1 MAAIRRATVF
11 NGTAPGANTD
21 ILSSAITPRQGS
33 LQARL
38 TVALTTG
45 SVLNVTATDGTTT
58 HAWGLNASAAL
69 QAADLYEFE
78 FGTDPSLSYNV
89 QVETD
94 GVIEQLLWDDLLEN
108 RS

>member
-11 NGTAPGANTD
+11 NGSAPGANTD
-21 ILSSAITPRQGS
+21 ILSSAISPKAGCVK
-33 LQARL
+33 ARL

-58 HAWGLNASAAL
+58 HVWGLNASAAL
-69 QAADLYEFE
+69 QAADLYDFE
-78 FGTDPSLSYNV
+78 FGTDPALSYNV

-94 GVIEQLLWDDLLEN
+94 GVIEQLLWDDLVE
-108 RS
+108 RV